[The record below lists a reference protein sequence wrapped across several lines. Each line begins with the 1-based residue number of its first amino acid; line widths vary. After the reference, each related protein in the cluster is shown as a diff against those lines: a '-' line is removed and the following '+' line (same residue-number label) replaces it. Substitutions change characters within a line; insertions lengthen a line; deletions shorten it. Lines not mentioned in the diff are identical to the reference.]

1 MALCE
6 FSKMTPEE
14 RAECGRKGGT
24 ESGKTRRRK
33 KAMKETLEVLLSMPM
48 KSGKY
53 ADIENIKNFADIKGK
68 NISVEEAML
77 ISMIQKALHG
87 NVPAFEAVRDTVGEN
102 PTKKIEADINNTNP
116 YDQLSIEELRSL
128 ARKCESEEP

>member
-1 MALCE
+1 MSNNKNLIPQAHKL
-6 FSKMTPEE
+6 TVEE
-14 RAECGRKGGT
+14 QSKGGI

-33 KAMKETLEVLLSMPM
+33 RAMKDTLDVLLSMPM

-53 ADIENIKNFADIKGK
+53 ADIESIKNFADIKGK

-102 PTKKIEADINNTNP
+102 PTRKIEADITNVVP
-116 YDQLSIEELRSL
+116 VFGGEDDLEDTIQEDISS
-128 ARKCESEEP
+128 

>member
-14 RAECGRKGGT
+14 RAECGRKGGI
-24 ESGKTRRRK
+24 ESGKTKRRK

-48 KSGKY
+48 KGGKY
-53 ADIENIKNFADIKGK
+53 ADIESIKSFGDLKGK
-68 NISVEEAML
+68 NINVEEAML

-87 NVPAFEAVRDTVGEN
+87 NVPAFEAVRDTIGEN
-102 PTKKIEADINNTNP
+102 PARKIEADITNIVP
-116 YDQLSIEELRSL
+116 VFGGEDDLEDTIQEDISS
-128 ARKCESEEP
+128 

>member
-1 MALCE
+1 MAMAKYE
-6 FSKMTPEE
+6 FLKMTPEE
-14 RAECGRKGGT
+14 RAECGRKGGI
-24 ESGKTRRRK
+24 ESGKTKRRK

-48 KSGKY
+48 KTGKA
-53 ADIENIKNFADIKGK
+53 ADVENIKNFADLKGK

-102 PTKKIEADINNTNP
+102 PTKKIEADITNVVP
-116 YDQLSIEELRSL
+116 IIGGEDDLEDTIQEDSL
-128 ARKCESEEP
+128 T

>member
-1 MALCE
+1 MANEKNLIPQAH
-6 FSKMTPEE
+6 KLTVEE
-14 RAECGRKGGT
+14 QSNGGKK
-24 ESGKTRRRK
+24 SGEVRRRK
-33 KAMKETLEVLLSMPM
+33 RAMKDTLDTLLSMPM

-53 ADIENIKNFADIKGK
+53 ADIENIKNFADLKGK

-102 PTKKIEADINNTNP
+102 PTKKIEADITNVVP
-116 YDQLSIEELRSL
+116 VFGGEDDLEDTIQEDISS
-128 ARKCESEEP
+128 